1 MTPPREIPECVGAQV
16 TPPREIPEWMRAQVQ
31 TQALVVRS
39 LDSVT
44 IAMSLHDYNALVMLL
59 GVAAAAGP
67 ELLQTSLRLM
77 RAFNPAPPE
86 AAP

>member
-1 MTPPREIPECVGAQV
+1 M

-39 LDSVT
+39 VDAVA
-44 IAMSLHDYNALVMLL
+44 IAMSLHDYNALILLL
-59 GVAAAAGP
+59 GVAAAKGP
-67 ELLQTSLRLM
+67 EFMETSLRLM